1 MERRV
6 LAASLFAF
14 ASVWAQQPPAQGVK
28 LAAANAVSE
37 ITVERKGCFGSCP
50 FYTFTLRR
58 QGTSV
63 YIGNRRSGG
72 SGHYSA
78 ERVADGEFDRLS
90 KAITDFGFFD
100 LADQY
105 GPVAEDIEKVIV
117 TVSTAFRSKSI
128 TIYDPSHAPFSLWA
142 VLTLADGV
150 AANLDWEDSE
160 NARLGFRL
168 PSPISQTRPE
178 YTGQARAAK
187 LEGSVQVYVEVQAD
201 GATSPEHMMV
211 AHGLGMGLDKK
222 AIEAVSKWKFKP
234 AQINGR
240 PVSWVTNVWVDFRLE
255 GSPAVR

>member
-6 LAASLFAF
+6 LAAFLFAC

-50 FYTFTLRR
+50 FYTLTLRR

-117 TVSTAFRSKSI
+117 TVSTSFRS
-128 TIYDPSHAPFSLWA
+128 
-142 VLTLADGV
+142 
-150 AANLDWEDSE
+150 
-160 NARLGFRL
+160 
-168 PSPISQTRPE
+168 
-178 YTGQARAAK
+178 
-187 LEGSVQVYVEVQAD
+187 
-201 GATSPEHMMV
+201 
-211 AHGLGMGLDKK
+211 
-222 AIEAVSKWKFKP
+222 
-234 AQINGR
+234 
-240 PVSWVTNVWVDFRLE
+240 
-255 GSPAVR
+255 

>member
-1 MERRV
+1 MTRTGCSKTGDFSLHREQTERR
-6 LAASLFAF
+6 
-14 ASVWAQQPPAQGVK
+14 Q
-28 LAAANAVSE
+28 
-37 ITVERKGCFGSCP
+37 
-50 FYTFTLRR
+50 
-58 QGTSV
+58 
-63 YIGNRRSGG
+63 
-72 SGHYSA
+72 GHYSA

-117 TVSTAFRSKSI
+117 TVTTPFRSKTT
-128 TIYDPSHAPFSLWA
+128 TIYDPSRAPFPLWA

-150 AANLDWEDSE
+150 AANLHWEDSE
-160 NARLGFRL
+160 NARLAFRL

-178 YTGQARAAK
+178 YTERAGAAK
-187 LEGSVQVYVEVQAD
+187 LEESVRVYVEVQAD

-234 AQINGR
+234 AQINAR

-255 GSPAVR
+255 RNPAVR